1 MRGNGY
7 LFSIVAALSGR
18 SQHTSANYHLSFSQ
32 KERGFPNEKNLGG
45 YTPYQ
50 AILAIELSTRPA
62 LWVAFGKA
70 F

>member
-1 MRGNGY
+1 VDNT
-7 LFSIVAALSGR
+7 
-18 SQHTSANYHLSFSQ
+18 QHTSANYHLSFSQ
-32 KERGFPNEKNLGG
+32 KVRGFPKEKNLDG

-50 AILAIELSTRPA
+50 AIIAIEFSTQPA

>member
-1 MRGNGY
+1 
-7 LFSIVAALSGR
+7 VDD

-32 KERGFPNEKNLGG
+32 KEWGFPKEKNLGG

-50 AILAIELSTRPA
+50 AIIAIELSTQPA
-62 LWVAFGKA
+62 LWVAFSKA

>member
-1 MRGNGY
+1 
-7 LFSIVAALSGR
+7 VDD
-18 SQHTSANYHLSFSQ
+18 SQHTSVNYHLSFSQ
-32 KERGFPNEKNLGG
+32 KERGFPKDKNLGG

-50 AILAIELSTRPA
+50 EILATELSTQPV